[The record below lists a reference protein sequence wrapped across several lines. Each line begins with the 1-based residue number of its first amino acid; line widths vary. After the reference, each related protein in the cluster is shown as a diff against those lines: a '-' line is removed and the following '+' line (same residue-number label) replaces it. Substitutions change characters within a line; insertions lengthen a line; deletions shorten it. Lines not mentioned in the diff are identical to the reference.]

1 MPRRSRPWHLSL
13 ILCAILCWW
22 ALPVL
27 AWNESA
33 RSPQQT
39 NILGSVERLVATTTK
54 ALVIFDLD
62 STLFRNAGRH
72 AAILRDFA
80 KTYFPKTDL
89 VKPLR
94 HIQAT
99 QLTDTFDLRGMLVND
114 AHIPPRDADRILP
127 VLMPFWTARFFG
139 NDYLAFDTAL
149 PGAAEYV
156 RALHA
161 KGATIVY
168 LTGRDE
174 PQMRA
179 GTLAKLAA
187 DGFST
192 GTRTRLLMKPA
203 SSRIVGKSVKAGA
216 ASDREWKAAALRKI
230 ARLGNV
236 VASFD
241 NEPAHIN
248 VYYETFHQHGPGLAV
263 FLDTD
268 HTPNPPP
275 LHTGVQRIQGFLR

>member
-1 MPRRSRPWHLSL
+1 MPRRSRYLFLTLGLL
-13 ILCAILCWW
+13 IALCWW
-22 ALPVL
+22 ALPAL
-27 AWNESA
+27 AWSESA

-39 NILGSVERLVATTTK
+39 KILDSVERLVATTTQ

-94 HIQAT
+94 HIQAA

-114 AHIPPRDADRILP
+114 ARVPPQDADTLLP
-127 VLMPFWTARFFG
+127 VLTPFWTARFFG
-139 NDYLAFDTAL
+139 NDYLSFDTAL
-149 PGAAEYV
+149 PGAANYV
-156 RALHA
+156 NALHA
-161 KGATIVY
+161 KNTTIVY
-168 LTGRDE
+168 LTGRDAT
-174 PQMRA
+174 QMRS

-187 DGFST
+187 DGFPVAA
-192 GTRTRLLMKPA
+192 RTRLFMKPA
-203 SSRIVGKSVKAGA
+203 PKPVAAGDPA
-216 ASDREWKAAALRKI
+216 RRQQSDRAWKAAALQKI
-230 ARLGNV
+230 GRLGKV